1 MADGYAAGLDLKL
14 YGEFVPGTD
23 SWISLG
29 LMKTEEKID
38 GVKVPRPT
46 DQRLNCSLFF
56 SDFFPGTDRWKMTL
70 RGHYAGGLPFGPP
83 HTGREN
89 QFFRMKSYRRV
100 DIGMSYR
107 LFNNENRRV
116 NYGIGGVGST
126 GNAMGAS
133 MPVKSFPWGVS
144 SPFGYRGTINTPAG
158 PTNPFHDGIDL
169 TNGEGTP
176 IGANNSGIV
185 VASTTASDGANY
197 VIINSGD
204 GYEQLYWHLMKPSHL
219 IKGQHVNAG
228 QLIGYMGQT
237 GMATGPH
244 LHFGLRHAGTK
255 NYLDPA
261 GYINAT
267 LFSPTD
273 AGIPG
278 LGVLEEEETP
288 STQILRKMIDADTTS
303 NAANSMANYGV
314 GSDQVVDS
322 VNNGFT
328 NLIDKLEELSK
339 RQDRQ
344 EDVLKMLAQSKG
356 TNVYRY

>member
-1 MADGYAAGLDLKL
+1 MIGGFL
-14 YGEFVPGTD
+14 GGTD
-23 SWISLG
+23 TNSMVRTGKNMGKFALVGAGIGTLIAPGIGTLIGGVIGGLVGGGLG
-29 LMKTEEKID
+29 LI
-38 GVKVPRPT
+38 
-46 DQRLNCSLFF
+46 
-56 SDFFPGTDRWKMTL
+56 
-70 RGHYAGGLPFGPP
+70 GG
-83 HTGREN
+83 EN
-89 QFFRMKSYRRV
+89 IAQALGDAHNAPVVNS
-100 DIGMSYR
+100 GM
-107 LFNNENRRV
+107 
-116 NYGIGGVGST
+116 GGVGST
-126 GNAMGAS
+126 GSALGAS
-133 MPVKSFPWGVS
+133 MPVKSFPWGIS

-176 IGANNSGIV
+176 IGANNSGTV
-185 VASTTASDGANY
+185 VASATASDGANY

-303 NAANSMANYGV
+303 NAASSMANYGV

-322 VNNGFT
+322 VNSGFT
-328 NLIDKLEELSK
+328 NLINKLEELSK